1 MKAIERPSGDHAGAI
16 SNGSNESGVSRRGV
30 PSGRSMI
37 QTRPTAWKAS
47 RLPSGEE
54 AAQRGNFTLK
64 VSPSAICG
72 RPAISEIVRCTRAVK
87 GIVATAPSRS
97 TRRIFPP
104 AETTSECESEAQ
116 LYPGRSRD
124 TFIPSAM
131 STSMGSMRTRS
142 APVSRSRS
150 QSAVRGPKRCPSWE
164 IVPSGMRRPK
174 ASQRPSGDGSGA
186 IAPPLDVCPC
196 WTVMPEVI
204 SSTRPV
210 SRSRR
215 RICLCPCV
223 MSSRPDPSPG
233 GAARKW
239 K

>member
-16 SNGSNESGVSRRGV
+16 SNGPNESGVSRRGV
-30 PSGRSMI
+30 PSGRSI
-37 QTRPTAWKAS
+37 VHTRPTAWKAS
-47 RLPSGEE
+47 RPPSGEE
-54 AAQRGNFTLK
+54 AVQRGNFTLN

-87 GIVATAPSRS
+87 GIVAMAPSRS

-104 AETTSECESEAQ
+104 AETTIERESEAHA
-116 LYPGRSRD
+116 YPGRSRV

-131 STSMGSMRTRS
+131 STSIGSMRTRS

-150 QSAVRGPKRCPSWE
+150 HSAVRGPNRCPSWE
-164 IVPSGMRRPK
+164 IVPSGMRRAK
-174 ASQRPSGDGSGA
+174 ASQRPSGEGSGA
-186 IAPPLDVCPC
+186 IAPPLEVCPC
-196 WTVMPEVI
+196 CTMIPEVI

-210 SRSRR
+210 SRSSR

-223 MSSRPDPSPG
+223 MSSRPDHSPV